1 MKENV
6 IPFEVQ
12 INKLFAR
19 KDFQE
24 SIEKNYLLD
33 KRFLLVGL
41 YSHITTSENED
52 GDVSGYKV
60 YVNNLEDLGNNWFVA
75 NGDPESGFHELR
87 RHPEAHRFI
96 LTRTYYLVKDK
107 DGKVVPEFLFND
119 I

>member
-12 INKLFAR
+12 INKLFAC

-75 NGDPESGFHELR
+75 NGDPESGFSENCTYI
-87 RHPEAHRFI
+87 PK
-96 LTRTYYLVKDK
+96 LTAS
-107 DGKVVPEFLFND
+107 F
-119 I
+119 

>member
-60 YVNNLEDLGNNWFVA
+60 YVCLLYTSPSPRDA
-75 NGDPESGFHELR
+75 
-87 RHPEAHRFI
+87 
-96 LTRTYYLVKDK
+96 
-107 DGKVVPEFLFND
+107 
-119 I
+119 